1 MNKRF
6 IASIAILAATITI
19 SSCAASPATNPAG
32 QTSSTAAVVSGT
44 TTSAEESTSADAEY
58 VKITAT
64 EAKALM
70 DEGNVIVLDVRSQEE
85 FDAGHIAG
93 AIRLAYG
100 EFPDKLATVLPD
112 KDATIL
118 VYCRSGHR
126 SKIASDMLIE
136 AGYTHVKDFGG
147 IIDWPYE
154 VVTAD

>member
-1 MNKRF
+1 MKKRMF
-6 IASIAILAATITI
+6 AIAAMMAAVITL
-19 SSCAASPATNPAG
+19 SSCAASPATNATGDTPA
-32 QTSSTAAVVSGT
+32 STAVSGT
-44 TTSAEESTSADAEY
+44 TASAGESSSSASEY
-58 VKITAT
+58 IKISAS

-70 DEGNVIVLDVRSQEE
+70 DAGNVTILDVRSQEE

-100 EFPDKLATVLPD
+100 EFPDKLASVLPD

-136 AGYTHVKDFGG
+136 AGYTHVMDFGG

-154 VVTAD
+154 VVK